1 MAKKDDNSHLKI
13 LQDIRNKTFAPVYF
27 LMGDEPYY
35 IDLICD
41 TIVANA
47 LSESERDF
55 NQTIL
60 YGADIEDFG
69 IVINTA
75 KRFPMMA
82 QHQLVVVK
90 EAQMIRSIESLTYYL
105 QKPLRSTILVICY
118 KGSYKS
124 KKILAE
130 IGKVGVLYESKKLYE
145 NQLPAFISNYLAE
158 KRMTIDPKASAMM
171 ADFIGA
177 DLNRLTGE
185 LDKLAITLPEG
196 QTRITAESVE
206 RTIGISKDFNNFE
219 LLNAIINRN
228 VYKANLI
235 VRYFEQNPK
244 NNPLV
249 VTISVLF
256 NFFAN
261 LMLCYFAPDKSENG
275 LVGELKL
282 RSAFQARDYIVAMRN
297 YNAFKCI
304 EIIDCI
310 RRSDA
315 KSKGVNSG
323 AMSQDSDILREM
335 VFRIMH

>member
-41 TIVANA
+41 TIVANV

-206 RTIGISKDFNNFE
+206 RNIGISKDFNNFE

>member
-145 NQLPAFISNYLAE
+145 NQLPAFISNYLAK

-206 RTIGISKDFNNFE
+206 RNIGISKDFNNFE